1 MQLFLSYS
9 CNHLSFFFYSRFTSS
24 IACCVFMTLV
34 PNFSFNRHIV
44 FALGGALE
52 IATYVFLYFILS
64 RYGRRLSMSAYQS
77 ITGAICILLA
87 AVIILSNPT
96 TAIGMYICL
105 NNILFYFSTLVH
117 F

>member
-1 MQLFLSYS
+1 
-9 CNHLSFFFYSRFTSS
+9 
-24 IACCVFMTLV
+24 MTLV

-87 AVIILSNPT
+87 AIIILSNPT
-96 TAIGMYICL
+96 TAIGTYIL
-105 NNILFYFSTLVH
+105 IISYYFLYTRSFLMIIFRSHEDHYT
-117 F
+117 FTR

>member
-1 MQLFLSYS
+1 
-9 CNHLSFFFYSRFTSS
+9 
-24 IACCVFMTLV
+24 MTLV

-64 RYGRRLSMSAYQS
+64 RYGRRLSISAYQS

-87 AVIILSNPT
+87 AIIILSNPT
-96 TAIGMYICL
+96 TAIGMYIIL
-105 NNILFYFSTLVH
+105 INNILFFNTSFTSNDYFQTSRRPLY
-117 F
+117 FYSAE